1 MRRVRPELGLDA
13 LVGLVGWQHS
23 LAGPELD
30 APVHTHTHTH
40 VHEQVCE
47 TRHATGIE
55 GQAVLQGDSD
65 VGNARYIFGKSGTRS
80 KEFGSGKKGLSQ
92 VKVA

>member
-1 MRRVRPELGLDA
+1 MAALTGWPRTGRPSA
-13 LVGLVGWQHS
+13 
-23 LAGPELD
+23 
-30 APVHTHTHTH
+30 HTHTH

-65 VGNARYIFGKSGTRS
+65 VENARYIFGKSGTRS

-92 VKVA
+92 VKVAWNLGSVASMGPGK